1 MAPLTAYN
9 KSETQVREIMAP
21 FLQAL
26 DFMNIAYFS
35 GFGSSASYY
44 DHYNR
49 YFGPLPFGAITLG
62 VSRNSG
68 RVGGRLIPRSVIQ
81 NNNTGLGAV
90 ARFVA
95 EQGVAW
101 VGVAINVKPFA
112 DSHRNA
118 VLPAWRD
125 ALVHVILTAPL
136 ASNFSESGMF
146 TESEDLMTATI
157 MPKMEAVTPGSGAY
171 MNEADFRQPDFQ
183 KEFFGSNYD
192 RLLSIKKKYDP
203 ENLFYAVK
211 AVGSEVWD
219 VLGEGKMCK
228 AGVA

>member
-1 MAPLTAYN
+1 MAPL
-9 KSETQVREIMAP
+9 
-21 FLQAL
+21 LQTL
-26 DFMNIAYFS
+26 DTMNITYFS
-35 GFGSSASYY
+35 SFGSFTSYY
-44 DHYNR
+44 DHYNQ

-68 RVGGRLIPRSVIQ
+68 RVGGRLIPRSVVQ
-81 NNNTGLGAV
+81 NNNTGVGAA
-90 ARFVA
+90 ARFVT

-101 VGVAINVKPFA
+101 VGVATNVKQFA

-136 ASNFSESGMF
+136 ASNFSESGLF
-146 TESEDLMTATI
+146 TENKDLMTATI
-157 MPKMEAVTPGSGAY
+157 MPAMEGLTPGSGAY
-171 MNEADFRQPDFQ
+171 MNEADFRQPNFQ
-183 KEFFGSNYD
+183 EEFFGSNYD

-203 ENLFYAVK
+203 EDLFYAVK

-219 VLGEGKMCK
+219 ILEDGRMCN